1 MISLIQ
7 YDEFGKNM
15 DLPSIKDSFN
25 KGKYDG
31 QSKII
36 DYLKKGKVT
45 AVSMGKVFDVFTGK
59 EIMHENKLM
68 NDGMF
73 SWTSAL
79 IYYVENY
86 NLRLPEE
93 FEKHVLNS
101 PLPRIA
107 SFTVMIPEMKVE
119 QCERGLLNFDE

>member
-93 FEKHVLNS
+93 FEKHVLN
-101 PLPRIA
+101 
-107 SFTVMIPEMKVE
+107 
-119 QCERGLLNFDE
+119 N

>member
-68 NDGMF
+68 NDGECSVLQIVHNMHTVHIIVIDF
-73 SWTSAL
+73 
-79 IYYVENY
+79 Y
-86 NLRLPEE
+86 N
-93 FEKHVLNS
+93 
-101 PLPRIA
+101 
-107 SFTVMIPEMKVE
+107 
-119 QCERGLLNFDE
+119 